1 MVLKTNLELQKIAQ
15 NKKYA
20 VGAFNIYNLETIQSV
35 VAGAIAQ
42 NSPAMLTTSEG
53 AIKYAGLKNIKELVY
68 NHCEKS
74 KINFSLH
81 LDHGTDLET
90 IKECI
95 KIGYTSVMI
104 DASAFEF
111 EKNIKITKKVV
122 ALAHKKQVS
131 VEAELGTLSGVED
144 NIKSE
149 KIIYTDPVKAKE
161 FIEKTGC
168 DTLAIAIGTSHGA
181 YKFTGSAKLRIDILQ
196 DIKKKIN
203 TPLVLH
209 GASGVPKE
217 IVELANKYGA
227 KLGNAKGV
235 PDQEIIQAIKNG
247 ISKIN
252 IDTDS
257 RISFT
262 AGVRKVLTENPSEFD
277 PRKIMGPAKELMQKT
292 IEQKMILFGSSKK
305 A

>member
-1 MVLKTNLELQKIAQ
+1 MVLKTGLEILKKAQK
-15 NKKYA
+15 NRYA
-20 VGAFNIYNLETIQSV
+20 VGAFNVYNIETIQAV
-35 VAGAIAQ
+35 VNAANNQ
-42 NSPAMLTTSEG
+42 KSPALLTTSEG
-53 AIKYAGLKNIKELVY
+53 AIKYAGIKNLKEIINNNCKD
-68 NHCEKS
+68 S
-74 KINFSLH
+74 KIPFCLH
-81 LDHGTDLET
+81 LDHGTELEV
-90 IKECI
+90 IKSCI
-95 KIGYTSVMI
+95 KNNYNSVMI
-104 DASAFEF
+104 DASAYEF

-122 ALAHKKQVS
+122 TLAHKKGIS

-149 KIIYTDPVKAKE
+149 KIIYTDPLKAKE
-161 FIEKTGC
+161 FVEKSGC
-168 DTLAIAIGTSHGA
+168 DSLAIAIGTSHGA
-181 YKFTGSAKLRIDILQ
+181 YKFSGDAKLRIDILQ
-196 DIKKKIN
+196 DIRKKID

-235 PDQEIIQAIKNG
+235 PDNEIMQAIKNG
-247 ISKIN
+247 VSKIN

-262 AGVRKVLTENPSEFD
+262 AGIRKVLTENPSEFD
-277 PRKIMGPAKELMQKT
+277 PRKIMGPGKELMQKT
-292 IEQKMILFGSSKK
+292 VEQKMKMFGSSGK